1 MTEVL
6 VVAVV
11 AAVFLAS
18 LHAGLSRT
26 VTVIVL
32 LSLLVFP
39 RTLFNLMPD
48 GGFLH
53 VGISSP
59 TPAVTTFGVT
69 LFLGVVVL
77 VLRWGLPADV
87 FLWLPFA
94 GWLAVGWATQW
105 ANNPVVLSGL
115 LQYVLGIVAWVFGA
129 AVGRRLTDSSGM
141 RRLISTVVLV
151 TLLVQ
156 LLVVVMQAAGIRIN
170 PMTASNEA
178 QLVGRFNGTLG
189 HPNDLGKVVL
199 LALVLVLPLYASKI
213 GATFSRRLVLTLG
226 AGFLVLLATGGRA
239 VTVGAA
245 VMVLFWVLLQPG
257 LPRARSHKARA
268 LVAALVGGGVI
279 AIVLAGRFEE
289 DPTGGARGVLS
300 DLAFQ
305 QIAVRPWWG
314 TGPNQY
320 IEVVGAFDPLTA
332 SGVPVHNSFL
342 LAVAEL
348 GIPGAILLALPFL
361 SVIFRAVLSLRSTA
375 TGGVWARVIV
385 AACPALIIIGATG
398 WGLLGSYVLP
408 LLCLVFGSASGAMR
422 MRSAPPAVAA
432 STLDVLEPAR
442 T

>member
-1 MTEVL
+1 MTELL
-6 VVAVV
+6 VVVV
-11 AAVFLAS
+11 AAAVLFAS

-26 VTVIVL
+26 VTALVL
-32 LSLLVFP
+32 LSLLLFP

-59 TPAVTTFGVT
+59 TPAVTTFGVA
-69 LFLGVVVL
+69 LLLGVFVL
-77 VLRWGLPADV
+77 VLRSGLPRDV
-87 FLWLPFA
+87 LLWLPFV

-115 LQYVLGIVAWVFGA
+115 LQYSLGVFAWVFGA
-129 AVGRRLTDSSGM
+129 AIGRRLTDSSEM
-141 RRLISTVVLV
+141 KRLITTVVLV
-151 TLLVQ
+151 ALCVQ

-178 QLVGRFNGTLG
+178 QLVGRYNGTLG

-199 LALVLVLPLYASKI
+199 LALVLVLPLYAGKI
-213 GATFSRRLVLTLG
+213 GVTFSRRLVLTLG
-226 AGFLVLLATGGRA
+226 AGFVVLLATGGRA

-279 AIVLAGRFEE
+279 AVVLAGRFEE

-300 DLAFQ
+300 DLALQ
-305 QIAVRPWWG
+305 QIAFRPWWG

-342 LAVAEL
+342 LAVAEV
-348 GIPGAILLALPFL
+348 GIPGAILLAVPFL
-361 SVIFRAVLSLRSTA
+361 SVILRAVLSLRSTA
-375 TGGVWARVIV
+375 SAGVWARVIV

-408 LLCLVFGSASGAMR
+408 LLCLVFGSASAAMR
-422 MRSAPPAVAA
+422 VRSEPSTVPA
-432 STLDVLEPAR
+432 SLLGLREPAR